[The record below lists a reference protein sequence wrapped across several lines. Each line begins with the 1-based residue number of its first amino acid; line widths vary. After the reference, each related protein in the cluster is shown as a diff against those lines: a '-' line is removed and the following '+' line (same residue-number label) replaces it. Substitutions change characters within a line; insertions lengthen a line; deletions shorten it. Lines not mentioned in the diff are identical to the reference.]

1 MSSRYELC
9 PPDNWV
15 TNWGKPTKKLVAAA
29 QSIITELDG
38 VVTTQFPRVN
48 TVQHGGSSTSVP
60 TTISTQSQ
68 APSHFAIDQA
78 VVDSIKRLFS
88 QPGPSQPFRSISDHP
103 HCSKTFCQFSSDAP
117 TPHGETSVRHKVDMI
132 RFSPASASS
141 KDSYTKTSFFNPQ
154 EELLLQSI
162 SSSSKQGLGYVN
174 SSLIPDY

>member
-15 TNWGKPTKKLVAAA
+15 TNWGKPTKKPVAAA

-38 VVTTQFPRVN
+38 VITTQFPRVN

-78 VVDSIKRLFS
+78 VFD
-88 QPGPSQPFRSISDHP
+88 SISDHP
-103 HCSKTFCQFSSDAP
+103 HCSKTFCKFSSDPP

>member
-15 TNWGKPTKKLVAAA
+15 TNWGKPTKKPVAAA

-38 VVTTQFPRVN
+38 VITTQFPRVN
-48 TVQHGGSSTSVP
+48 TVQHGG
-60 TTISTQSQ
+60 STQSQ

-78 VVDSIKRLFS
+78 VFDSIKRLFS

-103 HCSKTFCQFSSDAP
+103 HCSKTFCKFSSDPP

-132 RFSPASASS
+132 RFSPASGSS
-141 KDSYTKTSFFNPQ
+141 KDSYTKTSFF
-154 EELLLQSI
+154 
-162 SSSSKQGLGYVN
+162 
-174 SSLIPDY
+174 

>member
-15 TNWGKPTKKLVAAA
+15 TNWGKPTKKPVAAA

-38 VVTTQFPRVN
+38 VITTQFPRVN

-78 VVDSIKRLFS
+78 VFDSIKRLFS
-88 QPGPSQPFRSISDHP
+88 QPGPSQPFR
-103 HCSKTFCQFSSDAP
+103 
-117 TPHGETSVRHKVDMI
+117 
-132 RFSPASASS
+132 
-141 KDSYTKTSFFNPQ
+141 
-154 EELLLQSI
+154 
-162 SSSSKQGLGYVN
+162 
-174 SSLIPDY
+174 